1 MKRLI
6 LKKKIL
12 EFFEQWLYKH
22 GALNIAGD
30 WTYNGQK
37 QEVKINLNQ
46 VQLNENLIKI
56 PLLIAILY
64 GDGKTQMEILN
75 VDKKSNEF
83 LLKVSS
89 ESKKLILDPE
99 YWVLMDLDFKKK
111 LKLGLK
117 GIYYLLG

>member
-6 LKKKIL
+6 LKKKVL
-12 EFFEQWLYKH
+12 EFFEQWLYKP

-30 WTYNGQK
+30 WTYNGQN

-46 VQLNENLIKI
+46 VQLNENLFKI
-56 PLLIAILY
+56 LLLLVILY
-64 GDGKTQMEILN
+64 EDGKTQMEILN

-89 ESKKLILDPE
+89 EPKELILDPE
-99 YWVLMDLDFKKK
+99 HWVLMDADFKKK
-111 LKLGLK
+111 R
-117 GIYYLLG
+117 